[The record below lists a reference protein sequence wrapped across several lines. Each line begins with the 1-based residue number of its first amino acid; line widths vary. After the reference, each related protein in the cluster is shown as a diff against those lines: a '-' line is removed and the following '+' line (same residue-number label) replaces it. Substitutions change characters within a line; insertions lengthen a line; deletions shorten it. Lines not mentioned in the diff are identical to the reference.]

1 MLLPASNYH
10 YYVFACL
17 VFFSFSSDW
26 TRASWDLRC
35 AAGLYEETPCSQ
47 QQVWASA
54 HGEVPVLWSIGWLTE
69 RNKTNHLLHLAVTHN
84 KHSIQV
90 LKVLK
95 RWMNWPELSINP
107 KPSLSPCLQSP
118 PLVTSKT
125 NKIILKKT
133 HTIYTSWTPH
143 TASRSAHTPFH
154 TVNFFAFQTLY
165 LALFTSPWLTL
176 RGVQK
181 KKKKAFQR
189 ELKASGENAR
199 AECHE

>member
-1 MLLPASNYH
+1 M
-10 YYVFACL
+10 CL

-125 NKIILKKT
+125 NKIIKKKKT
-133 HTIYTSWTPH
+133 PYNLHFLNSTHSFSLGSHAFSYCKFFCFSNTLPRFIYLPLTD
-143 TASRSAHTPFH
+143 AQRS
-154 TVNFFAFQTLY
+154 
-165 LALFTSPWLTL
+165 SKKK
-176 RGVQK
+176 K